1 MGDPLGRSPRALRHE
16 VLLSCRGWANRLRK
30 QFVRSAEDENMSTL
44 FPSQRLAVGLLLAA
58 CLAAVPFAQTRQPF
72 SRIAVTVTPDRSDW
86 TYDVGQPARFR
97 VDVVRDGHQVA
108 GATVKYSIGPEMM
121 PPIVSTSAVV
131 GSTPLMVDGGTMKE
145 PGFLRLIATAE
156 IDGRTYRGV
165 GTAGFAPDRIQPT
178 QVSPPDFDAFWVGER
193 KRLAALP
200 IDAKWTPLPDYGNA
214 DVDCSQINLQNV
226 GLTAGTSRLYGIL
239 CVPRAAGKYPA
250 VLAVPGA
257 GVRPYR
263 GLAEVARRGV
273 ITFQIG
279 IHGIPVIQPQEV
291 YDSLGRGGLS
301 GYWTFGL
308 DSRERYFYRRVY
320 TGTLRAND
328 FLTSLPQWDGRNLG
342 VTGGS
347 QGGALTI
354 VTAGLDR
361 RVTRLAAYYPALS
374 DLTGYLHVRAG
385 GWPHMFRA
393 AADGPDFHRSDAKTA
408 TTGYYDVV
416 NFARRVTAPGLYS
429 WGFNDETCPPTSMY
443 AAYNVISAPKRLML
457 AYDTGHRT
465 TQEQADDVDD
475 WLIQELTGRGTS
487 SAAGRN

>member
-1 MGDPLGRSPRALRHE
+1 VPSRR
-16 VLLSCRGWANRLRK
+16 LSTI
-30 QFVRSAEDENMSTL
+30 V
-44 FPSQRLAVGLLLAA
+44 LAA
-58 CLAAVPFAQTRQPF
+58 LCLAAVTMAQTPRQPF
-72 SRIAVTVTPDRSDW
+72 SRVAVTVTPDHPDW
-86 TYDVGQPARFR
+86 TYQPGESVVFR
-97 VDVVRDGHQVA
+97 IGVVRDGHQVA
-108 GATVKYSIGPEMM
+108 GATVKYGFGPEML
-121 PPIVSTSAVV
+121 PPLTQSTGVV
-131 GSTPLMVDGGTMKE
+131 GASPLTVAAGTMNG
-145 PGFLRLIATAE
+145 PGFLRLVATAE

-165 GTAGFAPDRIQPT
+165 GTAGFAPERIQPT
-178 QVSPPDFDAFWVGER
+178 QVNPPDFDAFWDGER

-200 IDAKWTPLPDYGNA
+200 LDAKWTPMPEYGTA
-214 DVDCSQINLQNV
+214 DVDCSQVNLQNV
-226 GLTAGTSRLYGIL
+226 GLTEGTSRLYGIL
-239 CVPRAAGKYPA
+239 CMPRAAGKYPA
-250 VLAVPGA
+250 LLSVPGA

-263 GLAEVARRGV
+263 GLAEIAGRGL

-291 YDSLGRGGLS
+291 YDSLARGGLS
-301 GYWTFGL
+301 GYPTFGL
-308 DSRERYFYRRVY
+308 DSRERYYYRRVY

-347 QGGALTI
+347 QGGALAI

-374 DLTGYLHVRAG
+374 DMTGYLEGRAG

-393 AADGPDFHRSDAKTA
+393 TEGPNVHRAEAKIA
-408 TTGYYDVV
+408 TTRYYDVV

-443 AAYNVISAPKRLML
+443 SAYNVVTAPKRLML

-465 TQEQADDVDD
+465 TQEQVDDVND
-475 WLIQELTGRGTS
+475 WLADELTGRHPS
-487 SAAGRN
+487 SAGARD

>member
-1 MGDPLGRSPRALRHE
+1 MSSITEVERMSALRSPRR
-16 VLLSCRGWANRLRK
+16 VSVGI
-30 QFVRSAEDENMSTL
+30 V
-44 FPSQRLAVGLLLAA
+44 LAVGLVAIPL
-58 CLAAVPFAQTRQPF
+58 AQTRQPF
-72 SRIAVTVTPDRSDW
+72 SRIAVTVTPDRPDW

-97 VDVVRDGHQVA
+97 IDVVRDGHQVA
-108 GATVKYSIGPEMM
+108 GATVKYTVGPEML
-121 PPIVSTSAVV
+121 PPIVSSTAVA
-131 GSTPLMVDGGTMKE
+131 GNTPLMIDGGTMKE

-156 IDGRTYRGV
+156 VDGRTYRGV
-165 GTAGFAPDRIQPT
+165 GTAGFAPGRIQPT
-178 QVSPPDFDAFWVGER
+178 QVAPPDFEAFWEGER
-193 KRLAALP
+193 KRLAAIP
-200 IDAKWTPLPDYGNA
+200 IDARWTPLPEYGNA
-214 DVDCSQINLQNV
+214 DVDCSQVNLQNV
-226 GLTAGTSRLYGIL
+226 GTTAGTSRLYGIL
-239 CVPRAAGKYPA
+239 CIPRAAGKYPA
-250 VLAVPGA
+250 VLSVPGA

-263 GLAEVARRGV
+263 GLPETARRGV
-273 ITFQIG
+273 ITLQIG

-291 YDSLGRGGLS
+291 YDSLGRGGLG

-308 DSRERYFYRRVY
+308 DSRERYYYRRVY

-374 DLTGYLHVRAG
+374 DLSGYLYARAG

-393 AADGPDFHRSDAKTA
+393 ADGPDFHRDDAKTA
-408 TTGYYDVV
+408 TARYYDVV

-443 AAYNVISAPKRLML
+443 SAYNVITAPKRLIL

-465 TQEQADDVDD
+465 TQEQVDEIDD
-475 WLIQELTGRGTS
+475 WLVQELTGRGTS